1 MVAVT
6 TTERI
11 TTLSIILTLNKA
23 TETVVEARRAAHA
36 AEQELKAAQAAFVAA
51 AEAAGVEYVE
61 TEDGIRV
68 AVEHRPR
75 RSIELDVLK
84 ENLPLAV
91 VATVIKESVDAKAF
105 DSAIELGAITEDV
118 ADKAVTVKTSTQVR
132 VYGDAV
138 VGERG

>member
-1 MVAVT
+1 MST
-6 TTERI
+6 IRN
-11 TTLSIILTLNKA
+11 LNKA
-23 TETVVEARRAAHA
+23 TEAVIEYRRLA
-36 AEQELKAAQAAFVAA
+36 AEADAALKEATAAFIEA

-75 RSIELDVLK
+75 RTIDLNVLR
-84 ENLPLAV
+84 ENLPLAI
-91 VATVIKESVDAKAF
+91 VAEVIKESVDTKAF
-105 DSAIELGAITEDV
+105 DAAVELGTIKDDL

-138 VGERG
+138 VGERA

>member
-1 MVAVT
+1 MNT
-6 TTERI
+6 
-11 TTLSIILTLNKA
+11 ILTLNKA
-23 TETVVEARRAAHA
+23 TATMIEARRAAAA
-36 AEQELKAAQAAFVAA
+36 AEEALKAAQAEFIAA
-51 AEAAGVEYVE
+51 ATDAGVEYVE

-75 RSIELDVLK
+75 RTINLDVLK

-91 VATVIKESVDAKAF
+91 VAEVIKEGVDTKAF
-105 DSAIELGAITEDV
+105 DAAVELGAISDTV

-138 VGERG
+138 VGERA